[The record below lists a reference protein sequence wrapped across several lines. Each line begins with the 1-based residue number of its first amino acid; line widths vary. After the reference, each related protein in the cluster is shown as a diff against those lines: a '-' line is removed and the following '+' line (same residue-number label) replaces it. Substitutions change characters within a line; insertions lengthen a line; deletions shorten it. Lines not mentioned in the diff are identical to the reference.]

1 MEKMNAEVFLKVVET
16 GSFKKAADLLNYT
29 QAGVSYIINA
39 MEEEYGV
46 RLFYR
51 EHGGVRLTDNGVELL
66 PLIQQLDRD
75 EHFIREKINA
85 IKGLSSGTIR
95 VSTFNSVYVRW
106 LPGILHEFEQK
117 YPGIK
122 VEVVSCEDNTENER
136 MIFQR
141 EVDCGFL
148 VGPPSLDID
157 AIDLAED
164 ALMAAVSPDHPFAH
178 RKSFPLKELPKQP
191 YIMISFDKSDFY
203 DLLFQDGAK
212 PNTKY
217 IADNEFAAM
226 AMVSRGLGVSV
237 FSRLLLS
244 DPVFPVCSLPFDP
257 PVNRT
262 LGIGTRSMKTCTA
275 AAREFIRFTEAWVKE
290 TFNSAALST

>member
-1 MEKMNAEVFLKVVET
+1 MEKLNAEVFLKVVET

-39 MEEEYGV
+39 MEEEYGI

-51 EHGGVRLTDNGVELL
+51 EHGGVRLNDNGKELL
-66 PLIQQLDRD
+66 PLIRQLDRD

-85 IKGLSSGTIR
+85 LKGLDSGTVR

-106 LPGILHEFEQK
+106 LPGILHSFEEQH
-117 YPGIK
+117 PGIK
-122 VEVVSCEDNTENER
+122 VEVVSCEASIENER
-136 MIFQR
+136 LIFSR

-148 VGPPSLDID
+148 IGEPTIELDT
-157 AIDLAED
+157 IDLSED
-164 ALMAAVSPDHPFAH
+164 ELMAAVSPDHPLAG
-178 RKSFPLKELPKQP
+178 RNAFPLEQLPAQP

-203 DLLFQDGAK
+203 DLLFPGGSG

-217 IADNEFAAM
+217 VADNEFAAM

-237 FSRLLLS
+237 FSRLLLQE
-244 DPVFPVCSLPFDP
+244 PVFPVRSLPFDP
-257 PVNRT
+257 PVSRMIR
-262 LGIGTRSMKTCTA
+262 IGTRSMKTCTA
-275 AAREFIRFTEAWVKE
+275 ATEEFMRCSERWIHEHNE
-290 TFNSAALST
+290 SLL

>member
-1 MEKMNAEVFLKVVET
+1 MEKLNAEVFLKVVET

-39 MEEEYGV
+39 MEEEYGI

-51 EHGGVRLTDNGVELL
+51 EHGGVRLNDNGKELL
-66 PLIQQLDRD
+66 PLIRQLDRD

-85 IKGLSSGTIR
+85 LKGLDSGTVR

-106 LPGILHEFEQK
+106 LPGILRSFEEQH
-117 YPGIK
+117 PGIK
-122 VEVVSCEDNTENER
+122 VEVVSCEDSIENER
-136 MIFQR
+136 LIFSR

-148 VGPPSLDID
+148 IGESTMELDT
-157 AIDLAED
+157 IDLSED
-164 ALMAAVSPDHPFAH
+164 ELMAAVSPDHPLAG
-178 RKSFPLKELPKQP
+178 RNAFPLEQLPAQP

-203 DLLFQDGAK
+203 DLLFPGGSG

-217 IADNEFAAM
+217 VADNEFAAM

-237 FSRLLLS
+237 FSRLLLQE
-244 DPVFPVCSLPFDP
+244 PVFPVRSLPFDP
-257 PVNRT
+257 PVSRMIR
-262 LGIGTRSMKTCTA
+262 IGTRSMKTCTA
-275 AAREFIRFTEAWVKE
+275 ATKEFMRCSERWIHANNE
-290 TFNSAALST
+290 SLL

>member
-1 MEKMNAEVFLKVVET
+1 MEKLNAEVFLKVVET

-39 MEEEYGV
+39 MEEEYGI

-51 EHGGVRLTDNGVELL
+51 EHGGVRLNDNGKELL
-66 PLIQQLDRD
+66 PLIRQLDRD

-85 IKGLSSGTIR
+85 LKGLDSGTVR

-106 LPGILHEFEQK
+106 LPGILRSFEEQH
-117 YPGIK
+117 PGIK
-122 VEVVSCEDNTENER
+122 VEVVSCEDSIENER
-136 MIFQR
+136 LIFSR

-148 VGPPSLDID
+148 IGESTMELDT
-157 AIDLAED
+157 IDLSED
-164 ALMAAVSPDHPFAH
+164 ELMAAVSPDHPLAD
-178 RKSFPLKELPKQP
+178 RNAFPLEQLPSQP

-203 DLLFQDGAK
+203 DLLFPGGSG

-217 IADNEFAAM
+217 VADNEFAAM

-237 FSRLLLS
+237 FSRLLLQE
-244 DPVFPVCSLPFDP
+244 PVFPVRSLPFDP
-257 PVNRT
+257 PVSRMIR
-262 LGIGTRSMKTCTA
+262 IGTRSMKTCTA
-275 AAREFIRFTEAWVKE
+275 ATKEFMRCSERWIHANNE
-290 TFNSAALST
+290 SLL

>member
-1 MEKMNAEVFLKVVET
+1 MEKLNAEVFLKVVET

-39 MEEEYGV
+39 MEEEYGI

-51 EHGGVRLTDNGVELL
+51 EHGGVRLNDNGKELL
-66 PLIQQLDRD
+66 PLIRQLDRD

-85 IKGLSSGTIR
+85 LKGLDSGTVR

-106 LPGILHEFEQK
+106 LPGILRSFEEQH
-117 YPGIK
+117 PGIK
-122 VEVVSCEDNTENER
+122 VEVVSCEDSIENER
-136 MIFQR
+136 LIFSR

-148 VGPPSLDID
+148 IGEPTMELDT
-157 AIDLAED
+157 IDLSED
-164 ALMAAVSPDHPFAH
+164 ELMAAVSPDHPLAG
-178 RKSFPLKELPKQP
+178 RNAFPLEQLPAQP

-203 DLLFQDGAK
+203 DLLFPGGSG

-217 IADNEFAAM
+217 VADNEFAAM

-237 FSRLLLS
+237 FSRLLLQE
-244 DPVFPVCSLPFDP
+244 PVFPVRSLPFDP
-257 PVNRT
+257 PVSRMIR
-262 LGIGTRSMKTCTA
+262 IGTRSMKTCTA
-275 AAREFIRFTEAWVKE
+275 ATKEFMRCSERWIHANNE
-290 TFNSAALST
+290 SLL

>member
-1 MEKMNAEVFLKVVET
+1 MEKLNAEVFLKVVET

-39 MEEEYGV
+39 MEEEYGI

-51 EHGGVRLTDNGVELL
+51 EHGGVRLNDNGKELL
-66 PLIQQLDRD
+66 PLIRQLDRD

-85 IKGLSSGTIR
+85 LKGLDSGTVR

-106 LPGILHEFEQK
+106 LPGILRSFEEQH
-117 YPGIK
+117 PGIK
-122 VEVVSCEDNTENER
+122 VEVVSCEDSIENER
-136 MIFQR
+136 LIFSR

-148 VGPPSLDID
+148 IGEPTMELDT
-157 AIDLAED
+157 IDLSED
-164 ALMAAVSPDHPFAH
+164 ELMAAVSPDHPLAG
-178 RKSFPLKELPKQP
+178 RNAFPLEQLPSQP

-203 DLLFQDGAK
+203 DLLFPGGSG

-217 IADNEFAAM
+217 VADNEFAAM

-237 FSRLLLS
+237 FSRLLLQE
-244 DPVFPVCSLPFDP
+244 PVFPVRSLPFDP
-257 PVNRT
+257 PVSRMIR
-262 LGIGTRSMKTCTA
+262 IGTRSMKTCTA
-275 AAREFIRFTEAWVKE
+275 ATKEFMRCSERWIHANNE
-290 TFNSAALST
+290 SLL

>member
-1 MEKMNAEVFLKVVET
+1 MEKLNAEVFLKVVET

-39 MEEEYGV
+39 MEEEYGI

-51 EHGGVRLTDNGVELL
+51 EHGGVRLNDNGKELL
-66 PLIQQLDRD
+66 PLIRQLDRD

-85 IKGLSSGTIR
+85 LKGLDSGTVR

-106 LPGILHEFEQK
+106 LPGILRSFEEQH
-117 YPGIK
+117 PGIK
-122 VEVVSCEDNTENER
+122 VEVVSCEDSIENER
-136 MIFQR
+136 LIFSR

-148 VGPPSLDID
+148 IGEPTMELDT
-157 AIDLAED
+157 IDLSED
-164 ALMAAVSPDHPFAH
+164 ELMAAVSPDHPLAG
-178 RKSFPLKELPKQP
+178 RNAFPLEQLPAQP

-203 DLLFQDGAK
+203 DLLFPGDSG

-217 IADNEFAAM
+217 VADNEFAAM

-237 FSRLLLS
+237 FSRLLLQE
-244 DPVFPVCSLPFDP
+244 PVFPVRSLPFDP
-257 PVNRT
+257 PVSRMIR
-262 LGIGTRSMKTCTA
+262 IGTRSMKTCTA
-275 AAREFIRFTEAWVKE
+275 ATKEFMRCSERWIHANNE
-290 TFNSAALST
+290 SLL

>member
-1 MEKMNAEVFLKVVET
+1 MEKLNAEVFLKVVET

-39 MEEEYGV
+39 MEEEYGI

-51 EHGGVRLTDNGVELL
+51 EHGGVRLNDNGKELL
-66 PLIQQLDRD
+66 PLIRQLDRD

-85 IKGLSSGTIR
+85 LKGLDSGTVR

-106 LPGILHEFEQK
+106 LPGILRSFEEQH
-117 YPGIK
+117 PGIK
-122 VEVVSCEDNTENER
+122 VEVVSCEDSIENER
-136 MIFQR
+136 LIFSR

-148 VGPPSLDID
+148 IGEPTMELDT
-157 AIDLAED
+157 IDLSED
-164 ALMAAVSPDHPFAH
+164 ELMAAVSPDHPLAN
-178 RKSFPLKELPKQP
+178 RNAFPLEQLPAQP

-203 DLLFQDGAK
+203 DLLFPGGSG

-217 IADNEFAAM
+217 VADNEFAAM

-237 FSRLLLS
+237 FSRLLLQE
-244 DPVFPVCSLPFDP
+244 PVFPVRSLPFDP
-257 PVNRT
+257 PVSRMIR
-262 LGIGTRSMKTCTA
+262 IGTRSMKTCTA
-275 AAREFIRFTEAWVKE
+275 ATKEFMRCSERWIHANNE
-290 TFNSAALST
+290 SLL

>member
-1 MEKMNAEVFLKVVET
+1 MEKLNAEVFLKVVET

-39 MEEEYGV
+39 MEEEYGI

-51 EHGGVRLTDNGVELL
+51 EHGGVRLNDNGKELL
-66 PLIQQLDRD
+66 PLIRQLDRD

-85 IKGLSSGTIR
+85 LKGLDSGTVR

-106 LPGILHEFEQK
+106 LPGILRSFEEQH
-117 YPGIK
+117 PGIK
-122 VEVVSCEDNTENER
+122 VEVVSCEDSIENER
-136 MIFQR
+136 LIFSR

-148 VGPPSLDID
+148 IGEPTMELDT
-157 AIDLAED
+157 IDLSED
-164 ALMAAVSPDHPFAH
+164 ELMAAVSPDHPLAD
-178 RKSFPLKELPKQP
+178 RNAFPLEQLPSQP

-203 DLLFQDGAK
+203 DLLFPGGSG

-217 IADNEFAAM
+217 VADNEFAAM

-237 FSRLLLS
+237 FSRLLLQE
-244 DPVFPVCSLPFDP
+244 PVFPVRSLPFDP
-257 PVNRT
+257 PVSRMIR
-262 LGIGTRSMKTCTA
+262 IGTRSMKTCTA
-275 AAREFIRFTEAWVKE
+275 ATKEFMRCSERWIHANNE
-290 TFNSAALST
+290 SLL